1 MSNLKKRRIPLHIQI
16 IIGLILGVL
25 WTFLSGYL
33 GWKDFTLNWIAP
45 FGQIFINLL
54 KLIAV
59 PLVLFSIIDGIAGL
73 SDTKSLGRLG
83 LKTLSL
89 YLITTITAVSLGLV
103 LVNTFQPGKKISNE
117 LQTVNRLS
125 YEMWA
130 TDNGVKVKD
139 DKDYLNNPE
148 YSAYLTE
155 AQSKLQT
162 ELQDASIEEKM
173 MTARSQKDKGPLQ
186 FVVDMVPSN
195 IFVSF
200 NNNLMLQVIFFAI
213 FFGITM
219 ISLPAAKMAGVSS
232 FISGASE
239 IFIKMVD
246 IVMRGA
252 PFFVFA
258 LMAGKLTEMANDNPD
273 RILNLL
279 TAITAYMAI
288 VIGGLV
294 FMAFILYPLLIT
306 RFVKKL
312 TYKGFFKAMA
322 PAQFLAFSS
331 SSSAATLPV
340 TMDCVHNN
348 LGVKEE
354 VSSFVLPIGATVNMD
369 GTSLYQAVAVVFLA
383 QLHGVDLSLAQQLT
397 IVLTATLASIGTA
410 AVPSAGL
417 IMLIIVLQSVGL
429 NPAWIALIFPVDRI
443 LDMCRTVVNV
453 TGDATVATVV
463 AVSEKKIDYPSV
475 SQNHSG

>member
-1 MSNLKKRRIPLHIQI
+1 MSNLNKRRIPLHFKI
-16 IIGLILGVL
+16 IIGLVLGVA
-25 WTFLSGYL
+25 WAFISGYAGL
-33 GWKDFTLNWIAP
+33 THFTMNWIAP
-45 FGQIFINLL
+45 FGNIFINLL

-59 PLVLFSIIDGIAGL
+59 PLVLFSIIHGISGL

-83 LKTLSL
+83 VKTLSM
-89 YLITTITAVSLGLV
+89 YLITTVAAVSLGLI
-103 LVNTFQPGKKISNE
+103 LVNIVKPGNRISEE

-130 TDNGVKVKD
+130 GDNHVKIKD
-139 DKDYLNNPE
+139 GKHLLDDPQYTH
-148 YSAYLTE
+148 YIAE
-155 AQSKLQT
+155 AQTKMAQEETNST
-162 ELQDASIEEKM
+162 IEAKM
-173 MTARSQKDKGPLQ
+173 KTARSQKDKGPLQ
-186 FVVDMVPSN
+186 FLVDMVPSN
-195 IFVSF
+195 IFLSF
-200 NNNLMLQVIFFAI
+200 NDSLMLQVIFFAI
-213 FFGITM
+213 FFGITL
-219 ISLPAAKMAGVSS
+219 ISLPKEKVAGMVA
-232 FISGASE
+232 FIEGGSE

-246 IVMRGA
+246 VVMRGA

-258 LMAGKLTEMANDNPD
+258 LMAGKIAQIANGDTD
-273 RILNLL
+273 RIINLL
-279 TAITAYMAI
+279 GAITVYM
-288 VIGGLV
+288 VVVVVGLCI
-294 FMAFILYPLLIT
+294 MALVLYPLLLT
-306 RFVKKL
+306 RIVKRL
-312 TYKGFFKAMA
+312 SYRGFFKAMA

-340 TMDCVHNN
+340 TMECVQKN

-354 VSSFVLPIGATVNMD
+354 VGSFVLPIGATVNMD

-383 QLHGVDLSLAQQLT
+383 QLHGVDLTFVQQIT

-453 TGDATVATVV
+453 TGDATVASIV
-463 AVSEKKIDYPSV
+463 ATTEKKMEYPP
-475 SQNHSG
+475 GKEG